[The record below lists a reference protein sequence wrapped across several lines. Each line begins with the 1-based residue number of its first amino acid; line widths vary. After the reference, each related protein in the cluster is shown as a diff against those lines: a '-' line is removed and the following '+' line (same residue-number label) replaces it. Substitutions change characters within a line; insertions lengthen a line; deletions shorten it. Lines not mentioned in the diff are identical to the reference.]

1 MWLRSIEVQFLLAT
15 MTANPLRG
23 ILHQDVCL
31 LVGLGG
37 AEVMNISGV
46 ALRLADHDYA
56 NRGRSVGFLTWIHG
70 AKVHIFG
77 LATPKDTRKIP
88 QNPCKTVGAIM
99 WHGKVMKSGG
109 SAATEAVVAAVGVDA
124 AESENDCNFLTSS
137 MRHPNVKVP
146 PVPPQRGGV
155 WPCGHRSGTW
165 SWYRNSCCLACVPLV
180 W

>member
-77 LATPKDTRKIP
+77 LATLKKKKKIP
-88 QNPCKTVGAIM
+88 HPWKALYPIA
-99 WHGKVMKSGG
+99 HGNRCIT
-109 SAATEAVVAAVGVDA
+109 ALEETLDATFY
-124 AESENDCNFLTSS
+124 SFLRL
-137 MRHPNVKVP
+137 MGRWNEK
-146 PVPPQRGGV
+146 
-155 WPCGHRSGTW
+155 
-165 SWYRNSCCLACVPLV
+165 
-180 W
+180 